1 MRWRLG
7 DNGSHALTST
17 HPRHRYRMGLD
28 SQVVFPLLGKL
39 PSFVTD
45 PLYLFM
51 ATSALPLPVA
61 LQPSPPAEAL

>member
-1 MRWRLG
+1 
-7 DNGSHALTST
+7 
-17 HPRHRYRMGLD
+17 MGLD